1 MSFFNLGVVSVGKNP
16 FDMVGGFV
24 AGAAKAAADTAGDA
38 VNAAAKAANDAGKVA
53 GHVAG
58 AAGKAAGDAANAAG
72 KAAHDAEKVAGHVAG
87 EVGKAAEGAACVAV
101 GAAEK
106 AGGMAADAAGAVAK
120 GAAGIAVAGAKAVVD
135 VAQKGIED
143 LNEFIYKPVFPDE
156 YNSPDYKIPKMIVI
170 KDEAS
175 RKGIDVCKGAIGWAD
190 KIGELEALCMYDD
203 WAKTCGLSFMPTL
216 TLDTAYYVHPFDSS
230 KYVRVEDYITTMKK
244 DMDAELADV
253 AYCLGAKS
261 YKIEHTEKKSR
272 SFHVKGHSKNSGSAP
287 LLVYGDPVQASLDGK
302 GKVSFGYAH
311 ESECHEFLQQT
322 FAGEAKASVPEL
334 RWYKDDSSVNQ
345 LIKTRCSEGMNVS
358 KTYRCEI
365 TNTYSACVGMGLA
378 KKLDGALAAIKI
390 GQKDKL
396 QSELKKDSK
405 MEYVYEV
412 NF

>member
-170 KDEAS
+170 KDEAF

-287 LLVYGDPVQASLDGK
+287 LLVDGDPVQASLDGK

>member
-38 VNAAAKAANDAGKVA
+38 VSAAAKAANDAGKVA

-72 KAAHDAEKVAGHVAG
+72 KTAHDAEKAAEGIAS
-87 EVGKAAEGAACVAV
+87 EVGKAAKGAACVAV

-120 GAAGIAVAGAKAVVD
+120 GAAGMAVAGAKAVVD
-135 VAQKGIED
+135 VAQKGIDD

-156 YNSPDYKIPKMIVI
+156 YNSPDYKIPKMIVV

-175 RKGIDVCKGAIGWAD
+175 RKGIDVCKGAIGWTE
-190 KIGELEALCMYDD
+190 KVGELEALCMYED
-203 WAKTCGLSFMPTL
+203 WAKTCGLSFIPAPF
-216 TLDTAYYVHPFDSS
+216 LDTAYYAHPFDSA
-230 KYVRVEDYITTMKK
+230 KYVRVEDYIATMKK

-261 YKIEHTEKKSR
+261 YKIDRTEKKSR
-272 SFHVKGHSKNSGSAP
+272 SFHAKGHTQNSGFAP
-287 LLVYGDPVQASLDGK
+287 LCVDDIPVQASLDGGEK
-302 GKVSFGYAH
+302 ASFRHAH
-311 ESECHEFLQQT
+311 ESERHESFQQT

-334 RWYKDDSSVNQ
+334 RWYKDDSSINQ

-365 TNTYSACVGMGLA
+365 TNTYSACVGIGLA

-390 GQKDKL
+390 GQKGML
-396 QSELKKDSK
+396 QSELKRDSK
-405 MEYVYEV
+405 MQYVYEV

>member
-135 VAQKGIED
+135 VAKKGIED

-287 LLVYGDPVQASLDGK
+287 LLVDGDPVQASLDGK

-405 MEYVYEV
+405 MEYVY
-412 NF
+412 

>member
-230 KYVRVEDYITTMKK
+230 KYVRVEDYIATMKK

-287 LLVYGDPVQASLDGK
+287 LLVDGDPVQASLDGK

-322 FAGEAKASVPEL
+322 FAGEAKSSVPEL

>member
-1 MSFFNLGVVSVGKNP
+1 MGKNP

-53 GHVAG
+53 GDVAN

-72 KAAHDAEKVAGHVAG
+72 KAAHDAGKVAEGIAG
-87 EVGKAAEGAACVAV
+87 EVGK
-101 GAAEK
+101 AAEK

-120 GAAGIAVAGAKAVVD
+120 GAAGMAVAGAKAVVD
-135 VAQKGIED
+135 VAQKGIEN

-190 KIGELEALCMYDD
+190 KIGELEALCMSDD

-244 DMDAELADV
+244 DMNAELADV

-261 YKIEHTEKKSR
+261 CKIERTEKKSK
-272 SFHVKGHSKNSGSAP
+272 SFHVKGHNKNSGSAP
-287 LLVYGDPVQASLDGK
+287 LLVDGVPVQASLEDKEKASFEYTDG
-302 GKVSFGYAH
+302 SEWH
-311 ESECHEFLQQT
+311 ESFQQT
-322 FAGEAKASVPEL
+322 FAGEAKASAPEL
-334 RWYKDDSSVNQ
+334 RWYKDDSSINQ

-358 KTYRCEI
+358 KTYRYEI
-365 TNTYSACVGMGLA
+365 TNTYSSCVGMGLA

-390 GQKDKL
+390 GQKGKL
-396 QSELKKDSK
+396 QSDLKKDSK

>member
-1 MSFFNLGVVSVGKNP
+1 MSFFDLGVVSVGKNP

-38 VNAAAKAANDAGKVA
+38 
-53 GHVAG
+53 
-58 AAGKAAGDAANAAG
+58 ANAAG
-72 KAAHDAEKVAGHVAG
+72 KAAHDAGKVAEGIAG

-120 GAAGIAVAGAKAVVD
+120 GAAGMAVAGAKAVVD
-135 VAQKGIED
+135 VAQKGIEN

-244 DMDAELADV
+244 DMNAELADI

-261 YKIEHTEKKSR
+261 CKIERTEKKSK
-272 SFHVKGHSKNSGSAP
+272 SFHVKGHNKNSGSAP
-287 LLVYGDPVQASLDGK
+287 LLVDGVPVQASLEDKEKASFEYTDG
-302 GKVSFGYAH
+302 SEWH
-311 ESECHEFLQQT
+311 ESFQQT
-322 FAGEAKASVPEL
+322 FAGEAKASAPEL
-334 RWYKDDSSVNQ
+334 RWYKDDSSINQ

-358 KTYRCEI
+358 KTYRYEI
-365 TNTYSACVGMGLA
+365 TNTYSSCVGMGLA

-390 GQKDKL
+390 GQKGKL
-396 QSELKKDSK
+396 QSDLKKDSK

>member
-1 MSFFNLGVVSVGKNP
+1 MSFFDLGVVSVGKNP

-38 VNAAAKAANDAGKVA
+38 
-53 GHVAG
+53 
-58 AAGKAAGDAANAAG
+58 ANAVG
-72 KAAHDAEKVAGHVAG
+72 KAAHDAGKVAEGIAG

-120 GAAGIAVAGAKAVVD
+120 GAAGMAVAGAKAVVD

-156 YNSPDYKIPKMIVI
+156 YNSPDYKILKMIVI

-244 DMDAELADV
+244 DMNAELADV

-261 YKIEHTEKKSR
+261 CKIERTEKKSR
-272 SFHVKGHSKNSGSAP
+272 SFHVKGHNKNSGSAP
-287 LLVYGDPVQASLDGK
+287 LLVDGVPVQASLEDKEKASFEYTDG
-302 GKVSFGYAH
+302 SEWH
-311 ESECHEFLQQT
+311 ESFQQT
-322 FAGEAKASVPEL
+322 FAGEAKASAPEL
-334 RWYKDDSSVNQ
+334 RWYKDDSSINQ

-358 KTYRCEI
+358 KTYRYEI
-365 TNTYSACVGMGLA
+365 TNTYSSCVGMGLA

-390 GQKDKL
+390 GQKGKL
-396 QSELKKDSK
+396 QSDLKKDSK

>member
-287 LLVYGDPVQASLDGK
+287 LLVDGDPVQASLDGK

>member
-24 AGAAKAAADTAGDA
+24 AGAAKAAADTTGDA

-287 LLVYGDPVQASLDGK
+287 LLVDGDPVQASLDGK

>member
-1 MSFFNLGVVSVGKNP
+1 MGKNP

-24 AGAAKAAADTAGDA
+24 AGAAKAAADTAGGA

-53 GHVAG
+53 GGVANV
-58 AAGKAAGDAANAAG
+58 AGKAAGDAANAAG
-72 KAAHDAEKVAGHVAG
+72 KAAHDVEKVAEGIAG

-106 AGGMAADAAGAVAK
+106 AGGMAAAAAGAVAK
-120 GAAGIAVAGAKAVVD
+120 GAAGMAVAGAKAVVD
-135 VAQKGIED
+135 VAQKSIED

-230 KYVRVEDYITTMKK
+230 KYVRVEDYIATMKK

-287 LLVYGDPVQASLDGK
+287 LLVDGDPVQASLDGK
-302 GKVSFGYAH
+302 GKASFGCAH
-311 ESECHEFLQQT
+311 ESECHESLQQT

-334 RWYKDDSSVNQ
+334 CWYKDDSSINQ

-365 TNTYSACVGMGLA
+365 TNTYSACVGVGLA

-390 GQKDKL
+390 GQKGKL

>member
-1 MSFFNLGVVSVGKNP
+1 MGKNP

-72 KAAHDAEKVAGHVAG
+72 KAAHDAERVAEGIAG

-120 GAAGIAVAGAKAVVD
+120 GTAGMAVAGAKAVVD

-203 WAKTCGLSFMPTL
+203 WAKTCGLSFVPAPS
-216 TLDTAYYVHPFDSS
+216 LDTAYYVHPFDST
-230 KYVRVEDYITTMKK
+230 KYVRVEDYIATMKK
-244 DMDAELADV
+244 DMNAELADV

-261 YKIEHTEKKSR
+261 CKIERTEKKSR
-272 SFHVKGHSKNSGSAP
+272 SFHVKGHNKNSGSAP
-287 LLVYGDPVQASLDGK
+287 LLVDGVPVQSSLEDKEKASFEYTDE
-302 GKVSFGYAH
+302 SEWH
-311 ESECHEFLQQT
+311 ESFQQT
-322 FAGEAKASVPEL
+322 FAGEAKASAPEL
-334 RWYKDDSSVNQ
+334 RWYKDDSSINQ

-358 KTYRCEI
+358 KTYRYEI
-365 TNTYSACVGMGLA
+365 TNTYSSCVGMGLA
-378 KKLDGALAAIKI
+378 KKLDGTLAAIKI
-390 GQKDKL
+390 GQKGKL
-396 QSELKKDSK
+396 QSDLKKDSK

>member
-1 MSFFNLGVVSVGKNP
+1 MGKNP
-16 FDMVGGFV
+16 FDMVGSFM
-24 AGAAKAAADTAGDA
+24 AGAAKAAADTAGGA

-53 GHVAG
+53 GGVAN

-72 KAAHDAEKVAGHVAG
+72 KAAHDAGKVAEGIAG

-106 AGGMAADAAGAVAK
+106 AGGMAADAAGAAAK
-120 GAAGIAVAGAKAVVD
+120 GAAGMAVAGAKAVVD

-175 RKGIDVCKGAIGWAD
+175 RKGIDVCKGAIGWAG

-203 WAKTCGLSFMPTL
+203 WAKTCGLSFVPAPS
-216 TLDTAYYVHPFDSS
+216 LDTAYYVHPFDST
-230 KYVRVEDYITTMKK
+230 KYVRVEDYTATMKK
-244 DMDAELADV
+244 DMNAELADV

-287 LLVYGDPVQASLDGK
+287 LLVDGDPVQASLDGK

-322 FAGEAKASVPEL
+322 FTGEAKASVPEL

-378 KKLDGALAAIKI
+378 KKLDSALAAIKI

>member
-1 MSFFNLGVVSVGKNP
+1 MGKNP

-53 GHVAG
+53 EGIAS
-58 AAGKAAGDAANAAG
+58 
-72 KAAHDAEKVAGHVAG
+72 

-120 GAAGIAVAGAKAVVD
+120 GAAGMAVAGAKAVVD

-156 YNSPDYKIPKMIVI
+156 YNSPDYKIPKMIVV

-244 DMDAELADV
+244 DMNAELADV

-261 YKIEHTEKKSR
+261 CKIERTEKKSR
-272 SFHVKGHSKNSGSAP
+272 SFHVKGHNKNSGSAP
-287 LLVYGDPVQASLDGK
+287 LLVDGVPVQASLEDKEKASFEYTDG
-302 GKVSFGYAH
+302 SEWH
-311 ESECHEFLQQT
+311 ESFQQT
-322 FAGEAKASVPEL
+322 FAGEAKASAPEL
-334 RWYKDDSSVNQ
+334 RWYKDDSSINQ

-358 KTYRCEI
+358 KTYRYEI
-365 TNTYSACVGMGLA
+365 TNTYSSCVGMGLA

-390 GQKDKL
+390 GQKGKL
-396 QSELKKDSK
+396 QSDLKKDSK

>member
-16 FDMVGGFV
+16 FDMVGGFA
-24 AGAAKAAADTAGDA
+24 AGAAK
-38 VNAAAKAANDAGKVA
+38 AAAKAANDAGKVA

-58 AAGKAAGDAANAAG
+58 AAGKAVGDAANAAG

-287 LLVYGDPVQASLDGK
+287 LLVDGDPVQASLDGK

>member
-216 TLDTAYYVHPFDSS
+216 TLDTAYYVHPFDPS

-287 LLVYGDPVQASLDGK
+287 LLVDGDPVQASLDGK

>member
-16 FDMVGGFV
+16 FDMVRGFV

-58 AAGKAAGDAANAAG
+58 AAGKAAGDAANVAG
-72 KAAHDAEKVAGHVAG
+72 KAAHDAGKVAEGIAG

-120 GAAGIAVAGAKAVVD
+120 GAAGMAVTGAKAVVD

-143 LNEFIYKPVFPDE
+143 LNKFIYKPVFPDE
-156 YNSPDYKIPKMIVI
+156 YNSPDYKIPKMIII

-203 WAKTCGLSFMPTL
+203 WAKSCGLSFMPTL

-287 LLVYGDPVQASLDGK
+287 LLVDGDPVQASLDGE

-322 FAGEAKASVPEL
+322 FTGEAKASVPEL

-365 TNTYSACVGMGLA
+365 TNIYSACVGIGLA

>member
-1 MSFFNLGVVSVGKNP
+1 
-16 FDMVGGFV
+16 
-24 AGAAKAAADTAGDA
+24 
-38 VNAAAKAANDAGKVA
+38 
-53 GHVAG
+53 
-58 AAGKAAGDAANAAG
+58 
-72 KAAHDAEKVAGHVAG
+72 
-87 EVGKAAEGAACVAV
+87 
-101 GAAEK
+101 
-106 AGGMAADAAGAVAK
+106 MAADAAGAVAK

-244 DMDAELADV
+244 DMDAEPADV

-272 SFHVKGHSKNSGSAP
+272 SFHVKGHSENSGSAP
-287 LLVYGDPVQASLDGK
+287 LLVDGDPVQASLDGK

>member
-287 LLVYGDPVQASLDGK
+287 LLVDGDPVQASLDGK

-345 LIKTRCSEGMNVS
+345 LIKTRCSEGMSVS

>member
-230 KYVRVEDYITTMKK
+230 KYVRVEDYIATMKK

-287 LLVYGDPVQASLDGK
+287 LLVDGDPVQASLDGK

>member
-24 AGAAKAAADTAGDA
+24 AGATKAAADTAGDA

-106 AGGMAADAAGAVAK
+106 AGGMAADAAGAVVK

-287 LLVYGDPVQASLDGK
+287 LLVDGDPVQASLDGK

>member
-1 MSFFNLGVVSVGKNP
+1 MSFFNLGVVSVGNNP

-53 GHVAG
+53 GHVVG

-244 DMDAELADV
+244 DMDAELTDV

-287 LLVYGDPVQASLDGK
+287 LLVDGDPVQASLDGK

>member
-24 AGAAKAAADTAGDA
+24 AGVAKAAADTAGDA

-287 LLVYGDPVQASLDGK
+287 LLVDGDPVQASLDGK

>member
-1 MSFFNLGVVSVGKNP
+1 MGKNP

-38 VNAAAKAANDAGKVA
+38 
-53 GHVAG
+53 
-58 AAGKAAGDAANAAG
+58 ANAAG
-72 KAAHDAEKVAGHVAG
+72 KAAHDAEKVAEGIAG

-120 GAAGIAVAGAKAVVD
+120 GAAGMAVAGAKAVVY

-156 YNSPDYKIPKMIVI
+156 YNSPDYKIPKMIVV

-244 DMDAELADV
+244 DMNAELADV

-261 YKIEHTEKKSR
+261 CKIERTEKKSR
-272 SFHVKGHSKNSGSAP
+272 SFHVKGHNKNSGSAP
-287 LLVYGDPVQASLDGK
+287 LLVDGVPVQASLEDK
-302 GKVSFGYAH
+302 EKASFEYTDESEWH
-311 ESECHEFLQQT
+311 ESFQQT
-322 FAGEAKASVPEL
+322 FAGEAKASAPEV
-334 RWYKDDSSVNQ
+334 RWYKDDSSINQ

-358 KTYRCEI
+358 KTYRYEI
-365 TNTYSACVGMGLA
+365 TNTYSSCVGMGLA
-378 KKLDGALAAIKI
+378 KKLDGALAAMKI
-390 GQKDKL
+390 GQKGKL
-396 QSELKKDSK
+396 QSDLKKDSK

>member
-1 MSFFNLGVVSVGKNP
+1 MGKNP

-58 AAGKAAGDAANAAG
+58 AAGKAAGDAANA
-72 KAAHDAEKVAGHVAG
+72 AGHVAG

-287 LLVYGDPVQASLDGK
+287 LLVDGDPVQASLDGK

>member
-244 DMDAELADV
+244 DMDAELTDV

-287 LLVYGDPVQASLDGK
+287 LLVDGDPVQASLDGK

>member
-16 FDMVGGFV
+16 FDMVGGFA

-287 LLVYGDPVQASLDGK
+287 LLVDGDPVQASLDGK

>member
-72 KAAHDAEKVAGHVAG
+72 KAAHDAGKVAEGIAG
-87 EVGKAAEGAACVAV
+87 EVGKAAEGAACAAV

-106 AGGMAADAAGAVAK
+106 AGGMAAGAAGVVAK
-120 GAAGIAVAGAKAVVD
+120 GAAGMAVSGAKAVVD
-135 VAQKGIED
+135 GAQKGIED

-156 YNSPDYKIPKMIVI
+156 YNSPDYKIPKMIVV
-170 KDEAS
+170 KDESS
-175 RKGIDVCKGAIGWAD
+175 RKGIDVCKGAIGWTD
-190 KIGELEALCMYDD
+190 KIGELEALCMYED
-203 WAKTCGLSFMPTL
+203 WAKTCGLSFMPAL
-216 TLDTAYYVHPFDSS
+216 SLDTAYYVHPFDSA
-230 KYVRVEDYITTMKK
+230 KYVRVEDYIATMKK
-244 DMDAELADV
+244 DMNAELADV

-261 YKIEHTEKKSR
+261 CKIERTEKKSR
-272 SFHVKGHSKNSGSAP
+272 SFHIKGHNKNSGSAP
-287 LLVYGDPVQASLDGK
+287 LCVDGVPVQGSLEDREK
-302 GKVSFGYAH
+302 ASFGYADENEWH
-311 ESECHEFLQQT
+311 ESFQQT

-334 RWYKDDSSVNQ
+334 RWYKDDSSINQ

-358 KTYRCEI
+358 KTYRYEI
-365 TNTYSACVGMGLA
+365 TNTYSACVGIGLA

-390 GQKDKL
+390 GQKGKL
-396 QSELKKDSK
+396 QSDLKKDSK

>member
-120 GAAGIAVAGAKAVVD
+120 GAAGIAVAGAKAVAD

-287 LLVYGDPVQASLDGK
+287 LLVDGDPVQASLDGK

>member
-38 VNAAAKAANDAGKVA
+38 VNAAAKAANGAGKVA

-120 GAAGIAVAGAKAVVD
+120 GAAGIAVAGAKGVVD

-287 LLVYGDPVQASLDGK
+287 LLVDGDPVQASLDGK

>member
-1 MSFFNLGVVSVGKNP
+1 MSFFDLGVVSVGKNP

-53 GHVAG
+53 EGI
-58 AAGKAAGDAANAAG
+58 
-72 KAAHDAEKVAGHVAG
+72 AG

-120 GAAGIAVAGAKAVVD
+120 GAAGMAVAGAKAVVD

-143 LNEFIYKPVFPDE
+143 LNKFIYKPVFPDE

-244 DMDAELADV
+244 DMNAELADV

-261 YKIEHTEKKSR
+261 CKIERTEKKSR
-272 SFHVKGHSKNSGSAP
+272 SFHVKGHNKNSGSAP
-287 LLVYGDPVQASLDGK
+287 LLVDGVPVQASLEDKEKASFEYTDG
-302 GKVSFGYAH
+302 SEWH
-311 ESECHEFLQQT
+311 ESFQQT
-322 FAGEAKASVPEL
+322 FAGEAKASAPEL
-334 RWYKDDSSVNQ
+334 RWYKDDSSINQ

-358 KTYRCEI
+358 KTYRYEI
-365 TNTYSACVGMGLA
+365 TNTYSSCVGMGLA

-390 GQKDKL
+390 GQKGKL
-396 QSELKKDSK
+396 QSDLKKDSK

>member
-1 MSFFNLGVVSVGKNP
+1 MGKNP

-230 KYVRVEDYITTMKK
+230 KYVRVEDYIATMKK

-287 LLVYGDPVQASLDGK
+287 LLVDGDPVQASLDGK

>member
-38 VNAAAKAANDAGKVA
+38 VNAAAKAANDAGKAA

-135 VAQKGIED
+135 VAQKGIKD

-156 YNSPDYKIPKMIVI
+156 YKSPDYKIPKMIVI

-287 LLVYGDPVQASLDGK
+287 LLVDGDPVQASLDGK

>member
-1 MSFFNLGVVSVGKNP
+1 MGKNP

-53 GHVAG
+53 EHVAG

-72 KAAHDAEKVAGHVAG
+72 KAAHDAEKVAEGIAG

-120 GAAGIAVAGAKAVVD
+120 GAAGMAVAGAKAVVD

-287 LLVYGDPVQASLDGK
+287 LLVDGDPVQASLDGK

>member
-287 LLVYGDPVQASLDGK
+287 LLVDGDPVQASLDGK

-365 TNTYSACVGMGLA
+365 TNTYSACVGIGLA

-390 GQKDKL
+390 GQKSKL
-396 QSELKKDSK
+396 QSDLKKDSK

>member
-24 AGAAKAAADTAGDA
+24 AGAAKAAVDTAGDA

-120 GAAGIAVAGAKAVVD
+120 GAAGIAVAGVKAVVD

-287 LLVYGDPVQASLDGK
+287 LLVDGDPVQASLDGK